1 MINYNG
7 FSLCPF
13 VSFVDKSVFVFGE
26 LVAEL
31 PKVAGLIL
39 AAGKSERMGR
49 PKAFLDYRGGTFLSV
64 LYGTLKASPLTAV
77 RVVFGH
83 RADDFIARAGLPPEV
98 VVINPRHETGML
110 SSIQAGLSSLESHSP
125 DAVMLFPVDQP
136 AVSLKLIERL
146 ILAFLESGKAVVLPA
161 YDGRRG
167 HPALFGRSV
176 FSELMTAPP
185 EVGARAV
192 VRADPSRV
200 LELEAGD
207 ESVLLDVD
215 TPADYEALRKCE
227 RQD

>member
-1 MINYNG
+1 M
-7 FSLCPF
+7 
-13 VSFVDKSVFVFGE
+13 
-26 LVAEL
+26 AEP
-31 PKVAGLIL
+31 PKIAGLIL

-49 PKAFLDYRGGTFLSV
+49 PKAFLEHSGGTFLSV
-64 LYGTLKASPLTAV
+64 LYGTLKASPLDFV

-83 RADDFIARAGLPPEV
+83 RADEFIARSGIPPEE

-110 SSIQAGLSSLESHSP
+110 SSIQAGLSSLERLSP

-136 AVSLKLIERL
+136 SVSVKLIERM
-146 ILAFLESGKAVVLPA
+146 IRAFRESGKDVVLPV

-176 FSELMTAPP
+176 FSELMSAPP

-200 LELEAGD
+200 LELEAD
-207 ESVLLDVD
+207 EESVLLDID
-215 TPADYEALRKCE
+215 TPEDYKAFRERE
-227 RQD
+227 RQG